1 VSSACADDAR
11 ALREFQRK
19 STQAVIS
26 NICKFLAKPKTCEQ
40 VSGVRGSPLLRTI
53 FLAIALLATGA
64 GLSRITGAR
73 EGPVAAGK
81 VVEEVLAEDG
91 WGVEIPFRL
100 LLSAPAEEVE
110 LDTGE
115 RVRPALALGDA
126 PLSGRL
132 RLDPKNP
139 RVGLTVRWRT
149 PAVAG
154 EHRFAKLSLEIPRQA
169 TFVHVFDADG
179 DIDEL
184 LELPLSVGK

>member
-1 VSSACADDAR
+1 M
-11 ALREFQRK
+11 
-19 STQAVIS
+19 IS
-26 NICKFLAKPKTCEQ
+26 NICKFLAKLETCEQ

-81 VVEEVLAEDG
+81 VVEEVPAEDG
-91 WGVEIPFRL
+91 RGVEIPFRL

-115 RVRPALALGDA
+115 RVRPVLEDA

-132 RLDPKNP
+132 RLDPDNP
-139 RVGLTVRWRT
+139 RVGLTVRWKT
-149 PAVAG
+149 PALAG

>member
-1 VSSACADDAR
+1 M
-11 ALREFQRK
+11 
-19 STQAVIS
+19 IS
-26 NICKFLAKPKTCEQ
+26 NICKFLAKTQTCEQ

-110 LDTGE
+110 LEESTSAVVEATEDRRE
-115 RVRPALALGDA
+115 EEKAWP
-126 PLSGRL
+126 
-132 RLDPKNP
+132 DPC
-139 RVGLTVRWRT
+139 
-149 PAVAG
+149 
-154 EHRFAKLSLEIPRQA
+154 
-169 TFVHVFDADG
+169 
-179 DIDEL
+179 
-184 LELPLSVGK
+184 